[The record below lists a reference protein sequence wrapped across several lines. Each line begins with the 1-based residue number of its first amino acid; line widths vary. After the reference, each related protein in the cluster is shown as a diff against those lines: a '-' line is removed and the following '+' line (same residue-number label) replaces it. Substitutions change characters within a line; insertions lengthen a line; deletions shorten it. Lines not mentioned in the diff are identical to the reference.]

1 MGIKEGRWTTM
12 NEGLSI
18 SGGNVKFTADQ
29 VAVGRNAMA
38 VKAGTLDPKKKD
50 YDSASEMIDE
60 LVKLL
65 SNHKDEIHNAPQ
77 MITNVST
84 IEKELKKDKPDAT
97 TIRVVLEELAA
108 GVSSISK
115 VAEAVKVLKST
126 ILLLL

>member
-1 MGIKEGRWTTM
+1 M
-12 NEGLSI
+12 NEGLNI
-18 SGGNVKFTADQ
+18 SGNVRFSADQ

-38 VKAGTLDPKKKD
+38 VKAETLDPKKKD
-50 YDSASEMIDE
+50 FDSASEMMDE

-65 SNHKDEIHNAPQ
+65 SNHKDEIHNTPE
-77 MITNVST
+77 MITNIST
-84 IEKELKKDKPDAT
+84 VKRELKKDKPDAK
-97 TIRVVLEELAA
+97 TIRVVLDELAA